1 MIVFAT
7 GTVTMRDLNVAGL
20 VLNPIASLVLLL
32 GAYTFIPWVTGFP
45 PEGWPSWAATS
56 TFG

>member
-7 GTVTMRDLNVAGL
+7 GAVTMRDLNVAGL

-45 PEGWPSWAATS
+45 PEGWPCWAAT
-56 TFG
+56 T